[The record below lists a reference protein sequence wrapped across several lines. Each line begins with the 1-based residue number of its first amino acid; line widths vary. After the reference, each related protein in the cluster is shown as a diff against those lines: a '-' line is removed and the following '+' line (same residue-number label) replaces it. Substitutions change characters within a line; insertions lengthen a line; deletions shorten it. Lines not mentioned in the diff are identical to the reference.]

1 VPPPDEP
8 ELSASGRSQGGE
20 DPVEP
25 RQVAIGGHGA
35 LGRRFLVGTALLGAG
50 NTAVSALNLVVGLL
64 LARLLGPEEF
74 GRFAFVL
81 AITEV
86 LGLFGGFS
94 LGVALIQLREESQR
108 LYDTAF
114 AIYAVL
120 GVAMIAV
127 GVAIAGLLLELRGR
141 DEALFLVVLV
151 GARWF
156 YLTAQV
162 PRAKLERTLRFD
174 AVTRNTVLSS
184 GLPNVAAL
192 ALAWWGLGAWALVA
206 RDVLVSL
213 LAYAFEALASGYR
226 FRGDVGRDAYASLMG
241 FAKPMFFARVVDL
254 LVERVDRLAVG
265 TFLGNA
271 SAGLLDRARFL
282 ADIGLYVQR
291 PVERASL
298 NLLSRVQDDER
309 RASRSYELAT
319 YFLVRLMFAG
329 SIVLVL
335 APAETLELV
344 LGGEWV
350 GAAPALRWL
359 GLHGAIFPVFA
370 MAKVLVVA
378 RNQVARLA
386 RITAVQAVILIP
398 GTLGAAYFGDF
409 TQVAAVVAF
418 TTFVGTAVMLV
429 WTRDLAAISYRAV
442 FAAPLFAALATA
454 ALLFTGD
461 ALGVTR
467 ALPALARPFAIAIA
481 FALVLL
487 GSEGGR
493 LGSELRYLRAQL
505 ARGAQR

>member
-1 VPPPDEP
+1 MPPPDEP
-8 ELSASGRSQGGE
+8 ESSPPARSQGE
-20 DPVEP
+20 REATDEP
-25 RQVAIGGHGA
+25 GAASAGHGA
-35 LGRRFLVGTALLGAG
+35 LGRRFLVGTALLGVG
-50 NTAVSALNLVVGLL
+50 NSAVSALNLVVGIL

-74 GRFAFVL
+74 GRFAFVV

-94 LGVALIQLREESQR
+94 FGVALIQMREESQR
-108 LYDTAF
+108 LYDTAL

-120 GVAMIAV
+120 GAAMVAV
-127 GVAIAGLLLELRGR
+127 GLVLAGVLLDMRGR

-151 GARWF
+151 AARWF
-156 YLTAQV
+156 RLTSQV

-174 AVTRNTVLSS
+174 VVTRNTVLST

-192 ALAWWGLGAWALVA
+192 ALAWWGIGAWALVA

-213 LAYAFEALASGYR
+213 LSYALEALASGYR
-226 FRGDVGRDAYASLMG
+226 FRGDVGRDAYARLMG
-241 FAKPMFFARVVDL
+241 FAKPMFLARVIDL

-282 ADIGLYVQR
+282 ADIGMYVMR

-298 NLLSRVQDDER
+298 NLLSRVQDDDR

-344 LGGEWV
+344 LGSEWA

-359 GLHGAIFPVFA
+359 GLHGAVIPIFTMTKVLA
-370 MAKVLVVA
+370 MA
-378 RNQVARLA
+378 RGQVARLA
-386 RITAVQAVILIP
+386 RISAVQATILIP
-398 GTLGAAYFGDF
+398 GTLIAAYAGNF
-409 TQVAAVVAF
+409 TAVAAVVAL
-418 TTFVGTAVMLV
+418 TTFVGTGVMLA
-429 WTRDLAAISYRAV
+429 WTRDLAAMSYRAV
-442 FAAPLFAALATA
+442 FGAPVFAALATA
-454 ALLFTGD
+454 ALLFASD
-461 ALGVTR
+461 SLGVAR
-467 ALPALARPFAIAIA
+467 VLPALARPFLIAIV
-481 FALVLL
+481 FVLVLL
-487 GSEGGR
+487 ASEGRR
-493 LGSELRYLRAQL
+493 LGTELRYLRAQL
-505 ARGAQR
+505 TQGAKS